1 MYLPAKYLNKHNS
14 FLEKSAMKANKKNVA
29 FLILFP
35 ISFGQIFL
43 LTGCTMSRQP
53 IEASLPPGSEQ
64 TAVGKRFQESARPG
78 PTAVE
83 SAIELSKKYAK
94 LSEETMLLRQ
104 KRQEF
109 IAENRRLKDRV
120 AVLQTQLQQAE
131 KELTEANDLL
141 IDMRV
146 ELNNWKANV
155 LSFRDEMRDA
165 EKAQLDA
172 LLKILKVLGGEVREE
187 PAQEKNT
194 GLTKVSQSK
203 PAQAPL
209 KTPISGETNE

>member
-1 MYLPAKYLNKHNS
+1 
-14 FLEKSAMKANKKNVA
+14 MKANKKNVA
-29 FLILFP
+29 FLILFS

-43 LTGCTMSRQP
+43 LTGCTMSRRP
-53 IEASLPPGSEQ
+53 IEVSLPPGPAQ
-64 TAVGKRFQESARPG
+64 TQQSDAVGKRFQEPALQG
-78 PTAVE
+78 PSAVE

-104 KRQEF
+104 KKQEF

-120 AVLQTQLQQAE
+120 AALQTQLQQAE

-141 IDMRV
+141 IDMRI
-146 ELNNWKANV
+146 ELNNWKVNV

-172 LLKILKVLGGEVREE
+172 LLKILKVLGGEVSKE

-194 GLTKVSQSK
+194 GLTKVSQSE

-209 KTPISGETNE
+209 ETSISGETNE